1 MPNKK
6 AWTPDFTRAEE
17 QAIDKLVKES
27 KLSRDFVVWWL
38 ATSGNTAMDFY
49 ARFGEKA
56 GRQLQGIRQNEFID
70 KGYNSWQT
78 ERATTQEPTPGE
90 LAEAE
95 AHGITLT
102 GTDPTTNP
110 FGYLIEKLSE
120 QTRLEAQ
127 ALGMDVSTYL
137 QYLRAGGERPQ
148 GGLRLQED
156 GTWALLSEGDL
167 GKSAGAVGEQIGD
180 VFSALTPEQLDELG
194 AGQISEK
201 FGLQRLAIEEPE
213 AFLQAMF
220 DKAGISPSPPI
231 YGFLRD
237 MMPSL
242 VTLASTR
249 EGQDLMA
256 GPGGAIELNR
266 VINEVISQGFP
277 SRESVL
283 GGLEGMGGQA
293 RPFLTGGYEDPRS
306 RFSFVMGT
314 LDRLIGPTMSEPLR
328 RSLFSSQ
335 AAAQQG
341 DRFLSAAGRGV
352 FQGDFIDFLR
362 EQGYPIPDLPAYEP
376 TPGGGAGAP
385 FVAEQ
390 GGLVTGV
397 SPTGAP
403 SFVVKEGIY
412 ESG

>member
-1 MPNKK
+1 MPNRK

-17 QAIDKLVKES
+17 QAIDRLVKES
-27 KLSRDFVVWWL
+27 KLTRDFVVWWL
-38 ATSGNTAMDFY
+38 ATSGNTAMDFF

-56 GRQLQGIRQNEFID
+56 GQQLQGMRQNEFID
-70 KGYNSWQT
+70 KGYNAWQL
-78 ERATTQEPTPGE
+78 ERATSQEPTAGE

-102 GTDPTTNP
+102 DTDPTENP

-120 QTRLEAQ
+120 QTRIEAQ
-127 ALGMDVSTYL
+127 AMGMDVTTYL
-137 QYLRAGGERPQ
+137 QYLRAGGERPE
-148 GGLRLQED
+148 GGLRLKAD
-156 GTWALLSEGDL
+156 GTWETLAEGDL
-167 GKSAGAVGEQIGD
+167 GADAGAVGGAIGD
-180 VFSALTPEQLDELG
+180 VFSPLTQAQLDELG

-220 DKAGISPSPPI
+220 DKAGISPSPPV
-231 YGFLRD
+231 YGFLRE
-237 MMPSL
+237 MVPSL

-249 EGQDLMA
+249 EGQDLME
-256 GPGGAIELNR
+256 GPDAAIALNR
-266 VINEVISQGFP
+266 TINEVISQGFP

-283 GGLEGMGGQA
+283 AGLEGMGGQA

-314 LDRLIGPTMSEPLR
+314 LDRLIGPTLSEPLR

-362 EQGYPIPDLPAYEP
+362 EQGYPIPDLPAYQAEP
-376 TPGGGAGAP
+376 GAKLMEAS
-385 FVAEQ
+385 E

-403 SFVVKEGIY
+403 SFVVEEGIY
-412 ESG
+412 EVG

>member
-6 AWTPDFTRAEE
+6 QWTPDFTRAEE
-17 QAIDKLVKES
+17 QAIDRLVNES
-27 KLSRDFVVWWL
+27 KLTRDFVVWWL
-38 ATSGNTAMDFY
+38 ATSGNTAMDFF

-56 GRQLQGIRQNEFID
+56 GQQLQGIRQNEFVD
-70 KGYNSWQT
+70 KGYNAWQLD
-78 ERATTQEPTPGE
+78 RATSQEPTAGE

-102 GTDPTTNP
+102 DTDPTKNP

-120 QTRLEAQ
+120 QTRIEAQ
-127 ALGMDVSTYL
+127 AMGMDVSTYL
-137 QYLRAGGERPQ
+137 QYLRAGGERPE
-148 GGLRLQED
+148 GGLRLQAD
-156 GTWALLSEGDL
+156 GTWKLLSEGDL
-167 GKSAGAVGEQIGD
+167 GADAGAIGGVISD
-180 VFSALTPEQLDELG
+180 VFAPLTQAQLDELG

-220 DKAGISPSPPI
+220 DKAGISPSPPV

-242 VTLASTR
+242 VSLASTR
-249 EGQDLMA
+249 EGQDLME
-256 GPGGAIELNR
+256 GPGAAVELNR
-266 VINEVISQGFP
+266 VINEVISEGFP

-283 GGLEGMGGQA
+283 GDLEGMGGQA

-306 RFSFVMGT
+306 RFSFVMAT
-314 LDRLIGPTMSEPLR
+314 LDRLVGPTLSEPLR

-362 EQGYPIPDLPAYEP
+362 EQGYPIPDLPAYEAE
-376 TPGGGAGAP
+376 PGAKLMEAT
-385 FVAEQ
+385 E

-403 SFVVKEGIY
+403 SFVVREGIY
-412 ESG
+412 EVG

>member
-1 MPNKK
+1 MPNRK

-17 QAIDKLVKES
+17 QAIDRLVKES
-27 KLSRDFVVWWL
+27 KLTRDFVVWWL
-38 ATSGNTAMDFY
+38 ATSGNTAMDFF

-56 GRQLQGIRQNEFID
+56 GQQLQGMRQNEFID
-70 KGYNSWQT
+70 KGYNAWQL
-78 ERATTQEPTPGE
+78 ERATSQEPTAGE

-102 GTDPTTNP
+102 DTDPTENP

-120 QTRLEAQ
+120 QTRIEAQ
-127 ALGMDVSTYL
+127 AMGMDVTTYL
-137 QYLRAGGERPQ
+137 QYLRAGGERPE
-148 GGLRLQED
+148 GGLRLKAD
-156 GTWALLSEGDL
+156 GTWETLAEGDL
-167 GKSAGAVGEQIGD
+167 GADAGAVGGAIGD
-180 VFSALTPEQLDELG
+180 VFSPLTQAQLDELG

-220 DKAGISPSPPI
+220 DKAGISPSPPV
-231 YGFLRD
+231 YGFLRE
-237 MMPSL
+237 MVPSL

-249 EGQDLMA
+249 EGQDLMEGSDA
-256 GPGGAIELNR
+256 AIALNR
-266 VINEVISQGFP
+266 TINEVISQGFP

-283 GGLEGMGGQA
+283 AGLEGMGGQA

-314 LDRLIGPTMSEPLR
+314 LDRLIGPTLSEPLR

-362 EQGYPIPDLPAYEP
+362 EQGYPIPDLPAYQAEP
-376 TPGGGAGAP
+376 GAKLMEAS
-385 FVAEQ
+385 E

-403 SFVVKEGIY
+403 SFVVEEGIY
-412 ESG
+412 EVG